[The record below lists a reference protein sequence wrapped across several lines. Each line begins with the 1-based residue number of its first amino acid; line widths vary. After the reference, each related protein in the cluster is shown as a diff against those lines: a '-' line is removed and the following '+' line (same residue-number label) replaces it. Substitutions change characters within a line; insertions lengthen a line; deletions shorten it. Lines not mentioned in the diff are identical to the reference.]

1 MVNAGF
7 EQQWFHAVDLDP
19 YGSAAPFIEGALQ
32 CVADGG

>member
-32 CVADGG
+32 CAADGG